1 MTASGV
7 WSVYLLRCGDGTL
20 YCGIALDV
28 AARLAQHQEGK
39 GAKYTRGRGPL
50 ELVYEE
56 TCASRPEALRR
67 ERLIKRLERVRKLSL
82 AGLPPSR

>member
-1 MTASGV
+1 MA
-7 WSVYLLRCGDGTL
+7 WHLYLLRCGDGTL

-28 AARLAQHQEGK
+28 HARLKQHQEGK

-56 TCASRPEALRR
+56 VCGTRTEALRR
-67 ERLIKRLERVRKLSL
+67 EREVKRMPRSAKLAMVKKL
-82 AGLPPSR
+82 

>member
-1 MTASGV
+1 VPAPPV
-7 WSVYLLRCGDGTL
+7 WHLYLLRCGDGTL

-28 AARLAQHQEGK
+28 QTRLKQHQEGK

-56 TCASRPEALRR
+56 ACGTRAEALKR
-67 ERLIKRLERVRKLSL
+67 ERQVKRLPRSAKLAMLKRS
-82 AGLPPSR
+82 